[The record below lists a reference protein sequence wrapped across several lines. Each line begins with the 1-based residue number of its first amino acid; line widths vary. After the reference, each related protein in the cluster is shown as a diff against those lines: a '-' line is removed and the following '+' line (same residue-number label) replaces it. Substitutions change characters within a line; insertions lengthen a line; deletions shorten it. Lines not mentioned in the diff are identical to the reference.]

1 VTWTILTAAFCYT
14 IVAACGGLL
23 TTIGPWYRNL
33 KKPRWQPPDW
43 AFAPAWTTIFACA
56 ATSVVYAWY
65 AAPDGITRILV
76 VGLYVINAVLNI
88 AWSYIFFRRR
98 RPDWALREVA
108 LLWASILVIILV
120 LWPWSR
126 QAAFFMLP
134 YLLWVSFAA
143 FLNWTVVWMNW
154 RFTKTE

>member
-1 VTWTILTAAFCYT
+1 
-14 IVAACGGLL
+14 
-23 TTIGPWYRNL
+23 
-33 KKPRWQPPDW
+33 
-43 AFAPAWTTIFACA
+43 
-56 ATSVVYAWY
+56 
-65 AAPDGITRILV
+65 V

-154 RFTKTE
+154 PFTKTE